1 MLTGRKDI
9 SIGADITTQKA
20 HVYDWNGIEVIDTPG
35 IHTQLRPDHDEIS
48 YKAIASADM
57 LVFVITNELFDSY
70 MANHFR
76 KLAIDKDKAG
86 EMILVVNKMER
97 AAEGNTIEQQNIIR
111 EDLKKVLFPYTP
123 EQLNLSF

>member
-1 MLTGRKDI
+1 
-9 SIGADITTQKA
+9 
-20 HVYDWNGIEVIDTPG
+20 
-35 IHTQLRPDHDEIS
+35 
-48 YKAIASADM
+48 
-57 LVFVITNELFDSY
+57 